1 MATLEIKARDVT
13 GTLGNAQHM
22 YFVYTDDVGVQTAF
36 SAFPGENDNLSMLHA
51 DINVEVER
59 YNAGDS
65 DDYDPTLAS
74 NYNGNESPHFSMAIA
89 AGSDA
94 DLKPLLDAMSTE
106 KDRINSEGY
115 DYGVPIFDTFWPNSN
130 IGNGV
135 IDNDSNSNTV
145 AMHLAK
151 VIGQEDLVKKFIKD
165 NELNVPGAEAQLQH
179 GNINQLIQWA
189 KGLVSS
195 DSDSSADTDT
205 GTGNEGHLNFL
216 QTSIDNKQCAI
227 QPIKWLSIT
236 KWNDKINKLELEL
249 SFKHGYNEGLH
260 T

>member
-36 SAFPGENDNLSMLHA
+36 SAFPGENDNFSMFFE
-51 DINVEVER
+51 DISVVREDYTAE
-59 YNAGDS
+59 DS

-74 NYNGNESPHFSMAIA
+74 NYSGNESPHFSMTVA

-115 DYGVPIFDTFWPNSN
+115 DYGVPLIDTFFPNSN
-130 IGNGV
+130 IGKGV

-145 AMHLAK
+145 VMHLAK
-151 VIGQEDLVKKFIKD
+151 VIGREELVKKFIKD
-165 NELNVPGAEAQLQH
+165 N
-179 GNINQLIQWA
+179 
-189 KGLVSS
+189 
-195 DSDSSADTDT
+195 
-205 GTGNEGHLNFL
+205 
-216 QTSIDNKQCAI
+216 
-227 QPIKWLSIT
+227 
-236 KWNDKINKLELEL
+236 
-249 SFKHGYNEGLH
+249 
-260 T
+260 